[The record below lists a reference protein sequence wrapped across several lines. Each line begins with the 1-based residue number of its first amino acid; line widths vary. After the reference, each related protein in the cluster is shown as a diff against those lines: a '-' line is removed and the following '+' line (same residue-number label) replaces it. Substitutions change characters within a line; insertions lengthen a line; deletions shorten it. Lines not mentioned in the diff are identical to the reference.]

1 MNRNSNYLDNHF
13 DRLASISSISNF
25 SKLDRRQVLK
35 LGSLVLGAGVLSACN
50 ANNSPTQSDSSDPD
64 NAASTSSNNQTLDK
78 IALGLG
84 WKAEAEYGG
93 YYQAVATGIYKEYGL
108 EVDVQET
115 PPQANL
121 TQMLMGGVI
130 DFSLGNAVSTFKAL
144 QEGIPKVTIAAIFQK
159 EIQVLLAHPNVG
171 NDSFEALKGKPIY
184 LSPAINT
191 TYWPLLKTRFGYD
204 DSQQR
209 PYNFNIAP
217 FLVDKD
223 SAQQGLLTAEPF
235 AIAKEA
241 GFDPV
246 ILLLAEAGYNPY
258 SFTIDTTRDMIE
270 NNPDLVQRFVDAS
283 IKGWYSYLENPAPG
297 NELIQQDNPE
307 MSAEQIAYSI
317 EKLKEYEVILSGE
330 ANELGIG
337 AMTDY
342 RWQSLY
348 NELVEFEIINP
359 DIDYKQAYTLEFTNK
374 GVEYYQA

>member
-1 MNRNSNYLDNHF
+1 M
-13 DRLASISSISNF
+13 RLAR
-25 SKLDRRQVLK
+25 SKR
-35 LGSLVLGAGVLSACN
+35 
-50 ANNSPTQSDSSDPD
+50 
-64 NAASTSSNNQTLDK
+64 
-78 IALGLG
+78 
-84 WKAEAEYGG
+84 
-93 YYQAVATGIYKEYGL
+93 
-108 EVDVQET
+108 
-115 PPQANL
+115 
-121 TQMLMGGVI
+121 
-130 DFSLGNAVSTFKAL
+130 L

-235 AIAKEA
+235 SIAKEA

-337 AMTDY
+337 AMTDD

>member
-330 ANELGIG
+330 ATELGIG
-337 AMTDY
+337 AMTDD
-342 RWQSLY
+342 RWESLY